1 MRPLDTRHLLA
12 VVAVSSLAGIGV
24 LEEMA
29 PKRDPTADLL
39 HIFLLRVPH
48 RFVER
53 WGTVV

>member
-1 MRPLDTRHLLA
+1 MRPPDTRHVLA

-24 LEEMA
+24 LEEVV

-39 HIFLLRVPH
+39 HIFLRVSH

-53 WGTVV
+53 RGTVV